1 MLFVRY
7 PCHCRPSFHI
17 PRAVSR
23 LEIWNNCSCISR
35 SFDWQN
41 AGVLSND
48 FAKYFA
54 EAVRQHR
61 KAKRLTQE
69 QLAER
74 ADLASKMISF
84 IERAERNPSVN
95 VAHSVAQG
103 LGIPL
108 WRLVKDAEDL
118 RRERTTS
125 KKK

>member
-1 MLFVRY
+1 ML
-7 PCHCRPSFHI
+7 S
-17 PRAVSR
+17 
-23 LEIWNNCSCISR
+23 E
-35 SFDWQN
+35 
-41 AGVLSND
+41 D
-48 FAKYFA
+48 FAKFFA

-61 KAKRLTQE
+61 KAKKLTQE

-74 ADLASKMISF
+74 ADLASKMISL

-118 RRERTTS
+118 RRERSATRR
-125 KKK
+125 K

>member
-1 MLFVRY
+1 ML
-7 PCHCRPSFHI
+7 S
-17 PRAVSR
+17 
-23 LEIWNNCSCISR
+23 E
-35 SFDWQN
+35 
-41 AGVLSND
+41 D
-48 FAKYFA
+48 FAKFFA

-74 ADLASKMISF
+74 ADLASKMISL

-118 RRERTTS
+118 RRERS
-125 KKK
+125 AARRK

>member
-1 MLFVRY
+1 
-7 PCHCRPSFHI
+7 
-17 PRAVSR
+17 
-23 LEIWNNCSCISR
+23 
-35 SFDWQN
+35 
-41 AGVLSND
+41 VLSED
-48 FAKYFA
+48 FAKFFA

-74 ADLASKMISF
+74 ADLASKMISL

-118 RRERTTS
+118 RRERS
-125 KKK
+125 AARRK